1 MTSQSMGKELKLFFG
16 HPNKS
21 HFISLTLGMEAV
33 NNLKTCVK
41 SLMKCTT
48 ILFGIRPN
56 SSVLNHYECLDFVF
70 LIFNH
75 LLFRS
80 KLSVEKAPNLNVEWL
95 NGECR
100 QEEVDSKQKR
110 RKRVEDNDENLI

>member
-75 LLFRS
+75 F
-80 KLSVEKAPNLNVEWL
+80 LSFIQIETE
-95 NGECR
+95 
-100 QEEVDSKQKR
+100 R
-110 RKRVEDNDENLI
+110 RKSAELERRMAERRMSTGGGRLEAEEEEEGGRQR